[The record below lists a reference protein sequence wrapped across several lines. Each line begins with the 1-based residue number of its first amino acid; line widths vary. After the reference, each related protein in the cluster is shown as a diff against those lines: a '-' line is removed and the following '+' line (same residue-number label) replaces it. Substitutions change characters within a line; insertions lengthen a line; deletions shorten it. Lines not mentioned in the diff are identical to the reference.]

1 MRLYLFYAR
10 HRRAMTIG
18 VRAAAFDER
27 GRVFLIRHSYVPGWY
42 LPGGGV
48 EPGETA
54 EEALKRELMEEGG
67 IEVDS
72 APDLFGIYL
81 NRAVSARDHVVFFVC
96 RRVSASASAADPES
110 RDPRGRLLFAR
121 CAPRRRDRGY
131 APAPGRNRGCAA
143 LGGVVIFTCR
153 QAA

>member
-1 MRLYLFYAR
+1 MRLPMRLYLFYAR
-10 HRRAMTIG
+10 HRRAMTLG
-18 VRAAAFDER
+18 VRAAAFDES

-42 LPGGGV
+42 MPGGGV

-54 EEALKRELMEEGG
+54 EEALRRELMEEGG

-96 RRVSASASAADPES
+96 RGCRQV
-110 RDPRGRLLFAR
+110 RQPRIPNLEILEAGFFPPDALPAGATEGTRRRLAEIGG
-121 CAPRRRDRGY
+121 APRS
-131 APAPGRNRGCAA
+131 AEW
-143 LGGVVIFTCR
+143 
-153 QAA
+153 

>member
-1 MRLYLFYAR
+1 MVRLPMRLYLFYAR

-48 EPGETA
+48 EPGETV

-67 IEVDS
+67 IDLGASPE
-72 APDLFGIYL
+72 LFGIYL

-96 RRVSASASAADPES
+96 RQCRQVRQPRIPNLEIREAGFFSPDALPEGATEGT
-110 RDPRGRLLFAR
+110 RRRLAEIAG
-121 CAPRRRDRGY
+121 APRS
-131 APAPGRNRGCAA
+131 AEW
-143 LGGVVIFTCR
+143 
-153 QAA
+153 